1 MVPNSSDLSYNIIR
15 EISTPMPSS
24 LYFLNISHNTLQ
36 KNWIQT
42 PLTVSVLDVSY
53 NEGGMAWMPNVLW
66 GVYLPKL
73 SRLVFRGNQLDSLE
87 LSYNN
92 FPMTPLAY
100 LDLSDN
106 PNLILSVDSAV
117 WNRRDSLVLTVKQTL
132 YEKIVHICD
141 AKHGMVYS
149 MLLYAVQYLPEGN
162 AIYDT
167 PYNRADIVTNVC
179 FLGYTPPPYIY
190 TTSYGDPSKAIF
202 MQIILTVGLFSIGVL
217 VAYFVGRRYIKRR
230 NERTPFRRGTF
241 CSYNASGYDNPSTE
255 EAPPTAYSLPPPT
268 PRQH

>member
-1 MVPNSSDLSYNIIR
+1 
-15 EISTPMPSS
+15 MPSS

-106 PNLILSVDSAV
+106 PNLILSVDSA
-117 WNRRDSLVLTVKQTL
+117 
-132 YEKIVHICD
+132 IVHICD

-190 TTSYGDPSKAIF
+190 TTSSK
-202 MQIILTVGLFSIGVL
+202 
-217 VAYFVGRRYIKRR
+217 
-230 NERTPFRRGTF
+230 
-241 CSYNASGYDNPSTE
+241 
-255 EAPPTAYSLPPPT
+255 
-268 PRQH
+268 